1 MGVPVI
7 KRAMWKK
14 ANVPLTDTIKMITEN
29 PAKLLKIDD
38 LKGRLLPGKDADIV
52 IFDENVNI
60 QAVFYAGK
68 KIEEETMI

>member
-1 MGVPVI
+1 
-7 KRAMWKK
+7 
-14 ANVPLTDTIKMITEN
+14 MITEN